1 MTIPLRNT
9 IFEKIKEANSLT
21 DVELYKSLTKDGLN
35 LPEDKFNKLLL
46 DLEIL
51 GLIKVAWFT
60 KDERRIEVIVVEKE
74 EDPIEKQNK
83 EVNSLTDVELY
94 KSLTKDGQN
103 LPEDK
108 FNKLLL
114 DLEILGLIKV
124 AWFTKDERRIEVIVI
139 EKEEDPIEK
148 QNKEVMEKDYEA
160 SFPGLDK

>member
-1 MTIPLRNT
+1 MPYDVLQREIAFYLLAGAQTSIHSLVHVFHEIHSWLKENPEREDDIKNDPIFVQKCFLESTRLHPSSPVALRKPVCPVQLTGN
-9 IFEKIKEANSLT
+9 KT

-60 KDERRIEVIVVEKE
+60 KDERRIEV
-74 EDPIEKQNK
+74 
-83 EVNSLTDVELY
+83 
-94 KSLTKDGQN
+94 
-103 LPEDK
+103 
-108 FNKLLL
+108 
-114 DLEILGLIKV
+114 
-124 AWFTKDERRIEVIVI
+124 AVI

-160 SFPGLDK
+160 SFPGVDK